1 MLIYDR
7 QAYEE
12 LRDSIL
18 FILNAITPGSKHDA
32 TNAKNNTA
40 INNTNNIRLL

>member
-7 QAYEE
+7 QTYEE

-18 FILNAITPGSKHDA
+18 YILNALRRQ
-32 TNAKNNTA
+32 KNDKD
-40 INNTNNIRLL
+40 